1 MFYYHHYHNVY
12 LSCADEKKDSQ
23 AVESY
28 QHYLIYVIIIFH
40 RLGLLCEI
48 NFVRGL
54 SGLVVSGGRFFLP
67 KDLLIFDKCFSVLA
81 LEQLRGFL
89 SRPP

>member
-1 MFYYHHYHNVY
+1 M
-12 LSCADEKKDSQ
+12 
-23 AVESY
+23 ESY

-67 KDLLIFDKCFSVLA
+67 GDLLIFDKCFAVLE
-81 LEQLRGFL
+81 LEQLRRFL